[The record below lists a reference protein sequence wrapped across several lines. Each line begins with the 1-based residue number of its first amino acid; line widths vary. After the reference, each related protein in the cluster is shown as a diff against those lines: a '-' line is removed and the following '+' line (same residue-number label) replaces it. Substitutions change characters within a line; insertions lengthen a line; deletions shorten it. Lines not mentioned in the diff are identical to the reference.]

1 MVYSLHLPLPSD
13 CGSTS
18 KAWWKTKSSKSS
30 VLTSTYFNSRNCT
43 PEQKK
48 WGLCGFTSRH
58 WCQVMHAFMASGKNC
73 GHSHAPGPLS
83 GPLHIFSPCH
93 IPICQGHNP
102 RWQRSPSTL
111 SQWINERKDT
121 FSHTVDRHG
130 PMPTLML
137 THDVRMCRPRKHD
150 VVVVL
155 WRGGRGCAARSFSRP

>member
-13 CGSTS
+13 CGSIS
-18 KAWWKTKSSKSS
+18 KAWWKTKHLHTRAKKVGALRVHQQALVSGDAC
-30 VLTSTYFNSRNCT
+30 LHGIRQELWTITCT
-43 PEQKK
+43 RPIVR
-48 WGLCGFTSRH
+48 SP
-58 WCQVMHAFMASGKNC
+58 AY
-73 GHSHAPGPLS
+73 
-83 GPLHIFSPCH
+83 FSPCH
-93 IPICQGHNP
+93 IPICQSHNP
-102 RWQRSPSTL
+102 RWQQSPSTL
-111 SQWINERKDT
+111 SQWINEWKDT